1 MEVKALNDTSSHV
14 LLTGSILLA
23 NLDYSGLMDYAI
35 KAIIGGAIWMGFKLS
50 ADYLTNKKKTKE

>member
-1 MEVKALNDTSSHV
+1 MEAKALNDTSSHV

-23 NLDYSGLMDYAI
+23 NLDYTGLMDYAI

-50 ADYLTNKKKTKE
+50 ADYLTKKNNKQE

>member
-1 MEVKALNDTSSHV
+1 MEAKALNDTSSHV

-23 NLDYSGLMDYAI
+23 NLDYTGLMDYAI

-50 ADYLTNKKKTKE
+50 ADYLTKKNNKPE